1 MRPAPTA
8 LLAGLVGAL
17 LALSGCGSPDD
28 ETLRRPA
35 ATTTLPPEVPRHLVD
50 VPVGT
55 GDVGP
60 GHQVRAHDG
69 ELVVDG
75 RRIYLSP
82 LRADEFAVV
91 DGGVFFRNGRELWF
105 TDLDRAQPTGYDDV
119 RSLVA
124 SPDGRR
130 FAFVDLQ
137 HGPKDRKGTPLA
149 MAVAYDAT
157 TGKALVASY
166 AGMGDVFT
174 DDLGALYA
182 GRPPAVTGFSGDDLL
197 VQGPDGDARVPL
209 DGVAPSTLPSGSGST
224 G

>member
-1 MRPAPTA
+1 MTAGPARVA
-8 LLAGLVGAL
+8 AVLLGGL
-17 LALSGCGSPDD
+17 LALAGCGAPDD
-28 ETLRRPA
+28 ETTPRPV

-60 GHQVRAHDG
+60 GHRVRAHDG
-69 ELVVDG
+69 VLRVDG
-75 RRIYLSP
+75 RRVYLSP
-82 LRADEFAVV
+82 LRAEEFAVV
-91 DGGVFFRNGRELWF
+91 EGGVFFRNGGELWF
-105 TDLDRAQPTGYDDV
+105 TDLERAQPTGYDDV

-130 FAFVDLQ
+130 LAFVDLQ
-137 HGPKDRKGTPLA
+137 HGPKDRKGTRLA

-157 TGKALVASY
+157 TGKALAASY

-182 GRPPAVTGFSGDDLL
+182 SRPPAVSGFSGDDLL
-197 VQGPDGDARVPL
+197 VHGPGGDVRVPL
-209 DGVAPSTLPSGSGST
+209 GANRRSG
-224 G
+224 

>member
-1 MRPAPTA
+1 MSRVRPVVV
-8 LLAGLVGAL
+8 LLAGVLGGL
-17 LALSGCGSPDD
+17 LALTGCGSPDD
-28 ETLRRPA
+28 ETVRRPA

-50 VPVGT
+50 LPVGA

-60 GHQVRAHDG
+60 GHRVRVHG
-69 ELVVDG
+69 SVLRVDG
-75 RRIYLSP
+75 RGVDLAP
-82 LRADEFAVV
+82 LRLDELAVV

-105 TDLDRAQPTGYDDV
+105 TDLGRAQPTGYDDV

-130 FAFVDLQ
+130 VAFVDLQ
-137 HGPKDRKGTPLA
+137 HGPKDREGTPLA
-149 MAVAYDAT
+149 MAIAYDAT

-182 GRPPAVTGFSGDDLL
+182 EHPPAITGFSGDTLL
-197 VQGPDGDARVPL
+197 VHGATGDERVPL
-209 DGVAPSTLPSGSGST
+209 EADRRSG
-224 G
+224 